1 MSIKFDLNEVRYIP
15 KGKWEYYDFLIN
27 KYFWIKHGVNKANN
41 IRKENLFD
49 VVKILKENNVI
60 YWLQGKT
67 LLGIFNNGKLLEDD
81 HDDDLS
87 IWIGQKELLNSIFQ
101 SSLRGLG
108 FKKVRE
114 NEHMITFERNYRYID
129 ICLFRSFNR
138 KQVGYGAKRFPVN
151 CFEKLDTICFKGLEL
166 NIPSNTSDLLNEMY
180 PKYFAKK
187 SWIFLKKFSRI
198 YNAFL
203 LPKKIYSKVVSKI
216 PRVMLKAPPFIN
228 NILSPATRFFGFNY
242 KTLKEEDFLN
252 LRIEP
257 IDSFNWK
264 WRARHLDIVT
274 KGGQF
279 TFIKDIINYLNSE
292 GVVMNIERNIEE
304 SKLTRTFKIPPN
316 FDMEFWWSGN
326 NYFWYCIKY
335 KFRKDVIPYA
345 DVNKYI
351 CDINQYIP
359 YSSEYYEYLEEMNDQ
374 EIKRFIINNPIEI
387 EANAVIGGKHR
398 VFAMIGRIISGQ
410 RYIPFKVIDCSLK

>member
-1 MSIKFDLNEVRYIP
+1 MSIKFDFNEVRYIP
-15 KGKWEYYDFLIN
+15 NGKWEYYDFLIN

-41 IRKENLFD
+41 IRKENLSD
-49 VVKILKENNVI
+49 IVRILEENNVI

-67 LLGIFNNGKLLEDD
+67 LLGIFDNGKLLEDD

-101 SSLRGLG
+101 SSLRSLG

-114 NEHMITFERNYRYID
+114 NEHMITFERDYRYID

-138 KQVGYGAKRFPVN
+138 RQVGYGAKRFPVN
-151 CFEKLDTICFKGLEL
+151 CFEKLDTICFEGLEL

-180 PKYFAKK
+180 PKYFVKK

-198 YNAFL
+198 YNVFL

-216 PRVMLKAPPFIN
+216 LRVMLKAPPFIN

-279 TFIKDIINYLNSE
+279 TFIKDIINYLGSE
-292 GVVMNIERNIEE
+292 AVIKNIERNIEE
-304 SKLTRTFKIPPN
+304 SKLTRTFKIPSN

-335 KFRKDVIPYA
+335 KFRKNVIPYA

-351 CDINQYIP
+351 SNVNRYIP
-359 YSSEYYEYLEEMNDQ
+359 YSSEYYESLIEMSDQ
-374 EIKRFIINNPIEI
+374 EITEFISNHPIET
-387 EANAVIGGKHR
+387 ESNAVIGGKHR

-410 RYIPFKVIDCSLK
+410 RYIPFKVIDCR